1 MTFETISILNRP
13 GALRER
19 FALARVLASVPRR
32 PKELDLRVNRSS
44 LKERGN
50 GPTRLGIGN
59 RATDSVIAHIYVAR
73 WTDRSHYRGSV
84 SIVTSLKKGASLAKG
99 IIDPIIFWALY
110 CIRIMTI
117 VIDICPA

>member
-1 MTFETISILNRP
+1 MTSETISILNRP
-13 GALRER
+13 GAPRER
-19 FALARVLASVPRR
+19 FVLVRVLASVPHR
-32 PKELDLRVNRSS
+32 PKELGSRVNRSS

-50 GPTRLGIGN
+50 GLTRLGIGN
-59 RATDSVIAHIYVAR
+59 RATDSVIAHIAR

-84 SIVTSLKKGASLAKG
+84 SIVTSLKGGAALAKG

-117 VIDICPA
+117 VIDICPT